1 MAVKIKDGDGAT
13 KYIVASGTGTLIDPY
28 IPIHGSSSSGAQPIR
43 IDQYLSV
50 NGDGTGAS
58 SAIGDY
64 SSTEGIMSIQ
74 PPPGTVYR
82 IARLLV
88 YIEDSGS
95 FDSGL
100 YGNGTAL
107 TNGIV
112 VRVVDDSSTIS
123 DLTAGK
129 PIKENQHWGRACY
142 DTNHSSYGSGNESLA
157 VRWTFTKAGVYIRLD
172 GDNNER
178 LEAVFNDSLTALVD
192 HTFLVQGYVE

>member
-1 MAVKIKDGDGAT
+1 MTIEIRDGAGVT
-13 KYIVASGTGTLIDPY
+13 KYIGADGAGTLIDPY
-28 IPIHGSSSSGAQPIR
+28 TPIHCSSSSGAQPIR

-50 NGDGTGAS
+50 NGDGTGVS

-64 SSTEGIMSIQ
+64 SSTEAILSIQ
-74 PPPGTVYR
+74 PPPGTIYR
-82 IARLLV
+82 IARMVV
-88 YIEDSGS
+88 YIEDSGT

-100 YGNGTAL
+100 YGNGAAL

-112 VRVVDDSSTIS
+112 LRVVDDSSTIS

-129 PIKENQHWGRACY
+129 PIKENQQWGRACY

-157 VRWTFTKAGVYIRLD
+157 IRWTFTKSGVYIRLD

-192 HTFLVQGYVE
+192 HTFMVQGYTE